1 MKSKKNQSAFLEYF
15 GNTPK
20 LKFLDFLIGNHFFDF
35 NMTDMARE
43 ANISYNSLLSFFDE
57 FLKKGRIVKTRKV
70 RKSDMYKLKLEIPN
84 AKKFLQFPWFLTK
97 QDLGIDDYTNGK
109 SLIKNKN
116 VDG

>member
-57 FLKKGRIVKTRKV
+57 FLKKGIIVKTRKV
-70 RKSDMYKLKLEIPN
+70 GKSDMYKLNLEN
-84 AKKFLQFPWFLTK
+84 ADWFFF
-97 QDLGIDDYTNGK
+97 DFI
-109 SLIKNKN
+109 LICLSYLNN
-116 VDG
+116 LNYFYL